1 MTQLVALLQKTKK
14 DLKAYSHVNK
24 KALDQYVHFKEQREK
39 LEERKVEIDNSQ
51 TAIRDLITALD
62 QKKDAAIERTYKM
75 VAKYF
80 TEVFAQLTGEGI
92 VWTLILISSLCYV
105 EKFFIN
111 LIRIRSISNA
121 KVCA

>member
-1 MTQLVALLQKTKK
+1 MKQLLALLHKTKK

-24 KALDQYVHFKEQREK
+24 KALDQYVHFNEQREK

-80 TEVFAQLTGEGI
+80 TEVFAQLTGEGK
-92 VWTLILISSLCYV
+92 LIIY
-105 EKFFIN
+105 
-111 LIRIRSISNA
+111 A
-121 KVCA
+121 